1 MKLNTTNIL
10 LTIVV
15 ALALYI
21 ALIPRN
27 TTIVQPTIEKIE
39 TKVKDSL
46 IYIDRVKEVVKY
58 ERAEVDNLIYIRD
71 TIHDTVR
78 IIQLQD
84 TIINKQQNVIIKQ
97 DTIINKQS
105 GVIAL
110 KDSIISLER
119 IEKKKQRKQIIK
131 LSLVALGTSI
141 IAILK

>member
-1 MKLNTTNIL
+1 MKVNLTNIL
-10 LTIVV
+10 LTIVI

-58 ERAEVDNLIYIRD
+58 ERVKLDSLYLKRD

-78 IIQLQD
+78 IIQIQD
-84 TIINKQQNVIIKQ
+84 TIIYKQKEVIIKQ
-97 DTIINKQS
+97 DTIINTQS

-110 KDSIISLER
+110 KDSIIGLER
-119 IEKKKQRKQIIK
+119 IQRKKQRKNIIK
-131 LSLVALGTSI
+131 LSLVALSTSI